1 MAPPTDES
9 GFLSEEE
16 FLTGIAKPKPPKVGE
31 PREPIKVEGG
41 QSEEEFL
48 AEVDTP
54 KPKVEAPR
62 PELFDPVEAAGGW
75 DAFQEAQDKLA
86 VEAPEEVPEEGPHKQ
101 VSEEEAYQS
110 GWITRH
116 QATVEE
122 PNHRELTSIGFA
134 QTVDTATGELL
145 PIYDEQALIT
155 LRAEREASFQEAV
168 KERREG
174 SFTERLAR
182 VGDVDDRGGRSAD
195 FLAKKLNEWFG
206 SIRADWAR
214 EAAIKEQAKEQGFD
228 SLSQEDV
235 EWMEENE
242 PEELEFLHA
251 LSKDPEKEV
260 MEEEAVYLQSA
271 LKEGFDWMDW
281 ESELY
286 NEDSPIGRD
295 PDPERWSGR
304 DWNDLTRD
312 EARQRFLERL
322 GYTPD
327 EAYLTLG
334 RKDSRIAEIREKK
347 REAIKDRKEKT
358 VEIWQE
364 ITQDEKA
371 DLHRLV
377 KDTKIVD
384 YIDDKGRVDF
394 QAYEDAIV
402 PKLAEEMIAEDL
414 GENIHFLS
422 PELSPAM
429 RNYYLNKAEQKWYLQ
444 KKMILSVGKGGLP
457 FFDVDAKRTNKK
469 IVEALKGLDKAP
481 DMLLRDIPALAETA
495 ESLGI
500 ENWALYQVTDPLL
513 ALTIVGAPIAAMSL
527 IPKELTGGYQMSGTK
542 ALAEGIRYN
551 PLTLPIISATTPSYA
566 MDFSP
571 THQQMVG
578 RTMLDSLNAWFVTTW
593 IAAAQRTNADI
604 IAGEGGVPRSA
615 ESMEYSDAFFEAFTA
630 DGITKAS
637 ESQLPA
643 IYAAARAGD
652 EKAIG
657 WGLAKYILSRDPVFG
672 RIAMA
677 PKAALGALSMV
688 ADTYVRAIGATGDDI
703 NTELAIRNLRQGN
716 MLFMVHDQ
724 LSNDF
729 CDALELDKHSELR
742 NIVRRTHMATGLVAE
757 FTPVTGADPLTA
769 SIGVMGSTVRKV
781 RGTRSFLQKSAEKL
795 RKIRLRDDLT
805 YEQKLAEIDRL
816 DPAIGRM
823 VRENVRVEAEYSGQT
838 VRFLQDQERVLDQA
852 LELAEQTAREAGLES
867 SPAVLAGS
875 KFRNKGYADRYV
887 EVEVRRATKEPGVL
901 AEAAGRAPPKKS
913 FQEEFGEIEDIV
925 LQLEAEGVT
934 LPLGFRT
941 WDQGRQEAYIWELRK
956 TQIGEAVRARAEARV
971 ALDLEQ
977 AGERI
982 GRTTVTGDVYR
993 VEGQAYMRIGA
1004 EGPDAVWVPVRE
1016 ADIPKM
1022 RELAVDEALTTHTP
1036 LRPVEWKSALTG
1048 EWVSRPRGAMETPW
1062 GEVALARQEVDSEIR
1077 GIRAA
1082 ISSEKKA
1089 GRDALIGDLQ
1099 DQLIAAKARAKELEA
1114 QEIALRKTFPDYEVP
1129 DPRLREAPTELDE
1142 GAIQFY
1148 EAKRQN
1154 MLDYWNRRLR
1164 GSEEAL
1170 TKATKA
1176 QDAEAQE
1183 LAEAAVARYREE
1195 IRIVTAKTPIKIR
1208 DDIYQLLGNPAV
1220 WRTNTEMIGG
1230 TAVSVRKPVVGPTSK
1245 GTEEAL
1251 RAEADVILQEYG
1263 LAQAELRT
1271 LEREYAE
1278 LMAGEGSAYE
1288 VATGLERLLA
1298 QNAKEV
1304 RRLEK
1309 RVAKLEEKLAPRLE
1323 EGGKLKHQVD
1333 LAEAKLGHKKAKW
1346 QKDKNLFNRRAMKS
1360 AEKEVEAAHAKL
1372 EKFARKEMFPL
1383 EAEIKS
1389 LNKEI
1394 AAQANARIV
1403 YESQLL
1409 GSKAGGPGLRQY
1421 LPTDDQRA
1429 IGIFKKRV
1437 ERNVK
1442 RAERKVAELERAYL
1456 AKSKEARIEG
1466 NAQLKALSRMVQ
1478 ENMRA
1483 STASE
1488 KLSVFD
1494 RVLSRLAKD
1503 IDEGTQAIKRIPKA
1517 QEAFNEALEKATVS
1531 FAEKGGRELD
1541 VELFVGRME
1550 ATFTRPALERAAELG
1565 GEGSRLIRKLLD
1577 EADANRVLREAGIEA
1592 PTRVNP
1598 GAPDALPG
1606 KVILE
1611 SGRSEKVVEALAD
1624 IVRPGHGYFTHS
1636 IGGPP
1641 QRIRIQKAGGIEGV
1655 SHGISEH
1662 GIMFKQYDNGMLH
1675 PFVHYIG
1682 HATGPGQG
1690 RTLGER
1696 LLQMARKEDGAQTA
1710 TSKWI
1715 AESPVTFIVEMPL
1728 KAGTP
1733 ARVAGRDAYHTVDT
1747 IMANAKPLNSP
1758 GMEKAR
1764 LAADNLEKAKKGSG
1778 KHTHL
1783 IPSEHIKG
1791 VLVNGEIISL
1801 AQYMGRFQ
1809 SAKATS
1815 LSLRESMV
1823 IQQILPHL
1831 SRGWKLNH
1839 ASSRGINIVEA
1850 IKIAQRDPDLSINS
1864 WRRLMESTAQTRL
1877 KDMFDPIR
1885 QEIGEVSSRVAQ
1897 VVKGV
1902 EHLQDHLRDELYMLG
1917 MHIESMA
1924 RKNNWTMTQ
1933 RFDNHQR
1940 MVLQYLTEAEG
1951 LAIYRTRSTYFN
1963 TGDSSIW
1970 EQALWQLK
1978 NDPRT
1983 LGKSRLIEMAKAE
1996 QGIMKR
2002 QVAKGDLPADTTIPT
2017 VEKLMERRWGKGV
2030 LELADEGDG
2039 AVARAL
2045 SRLFLPQGKW
2055 GGLSSMKSRKLY
2067 EATLDAFHASDNLA
2081 EVLLRIE
2088 EATLKLK
2095 FEAYPN
2101 KVEALQRAAFAL
2113 GHAAIENRANH
2124 MFTRAI
2130 TGRITPD
2137 QASDIRRLMDHTPE
2151 EIKDYEGALEA
2162 LNRIGMPFTARRVKM
2177 REFGPTRAANT
2188 ERDLKILATGADDQ
2202 GQTFFM
2208 PQQVAEK
2215 IASTMPKVTK
2225 EATERFV
2232 ESRGTWDMLKTGAEF
2247 EALSLWKTSVVTGIV
2262 IPRPTYFWNNFI
2274 GDLSQVWL
2282 NQGFNTAVRMNANLV
2297 HTISLNSLEAI
2308 HPAIRKRLSRM
2319 ETHNIEKYGPDRA
2332 QGSIWNAMFN
2342 PVANRVWRGENG
2354 VLRTAGGREYS
2365 YQQLRR
2371 IMEEEGILDTMIHA
2385 ELLDTWHRLTP
2396 DRWKNMP
2403 VLGKAAEGVE
2413 GSRHAISSFATFV
2426 QQRQRGNLFL
2436 DLVRR
2441 GKTPQ
2446 EAGKLVRESLY
2457 DWKHGL
2463 AQWEVATI
2471 GRVSPFYRFWKLAFR
2486 QTAAAILDPMV
2497 SMERGMMRSLTGQT
2511 GLKRIHQQWAT
2522 SQAWP
2527 HMWNPE
2533 EYSAYQDMAEKYD
2546 AAARYLR
2553 PSWARMRAVSFV
2565 RKNEL
2570 DRINHLQSLRGKAMG
2585 YSMSVMP
2592 PMTALDLTEL
2602 MGCLSFGMLFAG
2614 LDDSDLAPWGGKV
2627 PGDAESRFW
2636 GPILDLVF
2644 PHVGEPLE
2652 QYLLDRGVD
2661 TGGFPLGK
2669 RRRISE
2675 SQKFILDTIGVGT
2688 WRGQAIGGA
2697 MGAVVGAGKARGGAV
2712 PGTTKIL
2719 GHAALGAAVM
2729 SFPAGEAGYHPEY
2742 HYPEADAGTVAYL
2755 EKIPFFGTEL
2765 PALLDAA
2772 WFKNTKMQQA
2782 WHSDRSGFGDYLD
2795 GMGKFVSTFSGMA
2808 KEVPFS
2814 PEDTKKFRRRGY
2826 QKQIRDSAAEA
2837 GIEDAL
2843 RARERDP
2850 KIKIKSLRQRVMEED
2865 LKQRLQERED
2875 REK

>member
-168 KERREG
+168 KERREE

-206 SIRADWAR
+206 SVRADWAR

-242 PEELEFLHA
+242 PEELERIHA
-251 LSKDPEKEV
+251 VSVYTHGEITLGPPRDFHELGYETIEEKIGSDAETLQEIFSPEFFPPTWAEGEEFDPKSSVYDLPPTEEYSSKWEGVPWEGLSD
-260 MEEEAVYLQSA
+260 
-271 LKEGFDWMDW
+271 
-281 ESELY
+281 
-286 NEDSPIGRD
+286 
-295 PDPERWSGR
+295 
-304 DWNDLTRD
+304 D
-312 EARQRFLERL
+312 EARVRAINRM
-322 GYTPD
+322 GYTL
-327 EAYLTLG
+327 EGAQRLIG
-334 RKDSRIAEIREKK
+334 KDSRIEDIREKK
-347 REAIKDRKEKT
+347 REAIENRKEKT
-358 VEIWQE
+358 AEIWQE

-384 YIDDKGRVDF
+384 YIDDKGRLDF

-542 ALAEGIRYN
+542 ALAEGIKYN

-724 LSNDF
+724 LANDF
-729 CDALELDKHSELR
+729 CDSLELHRGDPLR
-742 NIVRRTHMATGLVAE
+742 SVARRTQIATGLVAE
-757 FTPVTGADPLTA
+757 FTPITGADPLTA
-769 SIGVMGSTVRKV
+769 SIGVMGSTIKKV

-795 RKIRLRDDLT
+795 RKIRLRDDLSAQ
-805 YEQKLAEIDRL
+805 QKLDAIDKL
-816 DPAIGRM
+816 DPAIGQM
-823 VRENVRVEAEYSGQT
+823 VRANVRIEAEYSGQT

-867 SPAVLAGS
+867 SPAILAGS

-901 AEAAGRAPPKKS
+901 AEAAGRAPPRKS
-913 FQEEFGEIEDIV
+913 FQEEFGEVEDIV

-1062 GEVALARQEVDSEIR
+1062 GEVALARQEVDSQIR

-1220 WRTNTEMIGG
+1220 WRTNGEMVGG
-1230 TAVSVRKPVVGPTSK
+1230 TAVSVRKPVIVPTSR

-1251 RAEADVILQEYG
+1251 RAEADVILQETA

-1271 LEREYAE
+1271 LEREYKD

-1323 EGGKLKHQVD
+1323 KGGKLKHQVD

-1372 EKFARKEMFPL
+1372 EKFAQKEMFPL

-1429 IGIFKKRV
+1429 IGIFQKRV

-1466 NAQLKALSRMVQ
+1466 NAQLKAISTMVR
-1478 ENMRA
+1478 ENIRA

-1577 EADANRVLREAGIEA
+1577 EADANKVLRETGIEA
-1592 PTRVNP
+1592 P
-1598 GAPDALPG
+1598 
-1606 KVILE
+1606 E
-1611 SGRSEKVVEALAD
+1611 
-1624 IVRPGHGYFTHS
+1624 
-1636 IGGPP
+1636 
-1641 QRIRIQKAGGIEGV
+1641 
-1655 SHGISEH
+1655 
-1662 GIMFKQYDNGMLH
+1662 
-1675 PFVHYIG
+1675 
-1682 HATGPGQG
+1682 
-1690 RTLGER
+1690 TL
-1696 LLQMARKEDGAQTA
+1696 
-1710 TSKWI
+1710 
-1715 AESPVTFIVEMPL
+1715 
-1728 KAGTP
+1728 
-1733 ARVAGRDAYHTVDT
+1733 
-1747 IMANAKPLNSP
+1747 
-1758 GMEKAR
+1758 
-1764 LAADNLEKAKKGSG
+1764 
-1778 KHTHL
+1778 
-1783 IPSEHIKG
+1783 
-1791 VLVNGEIISL
+1791 
-1801 AQYMGRFQ
+1801 
-1809 SAKATS
+1809 S

-1823 IQQILPHL
+1823 IQQVLPHL
-1831 SRGWKLNH
+1831 SRGWKLTH
-1839 ASSRGINIVEA
+1839 AASRGINIVEA

-1924 RKNNWTMTQ
+1924 RKNNCTMTQ

-1978 NDPRT
+1978 NDPTT

-2002 QVAKGDLPADTTIPT
+2002 QVAKGDLPADTAIPT

-2067 EATLDAFHASDNLA
+2067 EATLDALHASDNLA

-2151 EIKDYEGALEA
+2151 EIKDYDGALEA
-2162 LNRIGMPFTARRVKM
+2162 LNRIGMPFTAKRVKM
-2177 REFGPTRAANT
+2177 REFGPTKAANT
-2188 ERDLKILATGADDQ
+2188 ERDLKVIATGADDQ

-2208 PQQVAEK
+2208 PQQIAEK

-2225 EATERFV
+2225 EVTERFV

-2282 NQGFNTAVRMNANLV
+2282 NQGFNTAVRMNKNLI

-2627 PGDAESRFW
+2627 PGDSESRFW

-2697 MGAVVGAGKARGGAV
+2697 MGAVVGAGKARGGVV

-2782 WHSDRSGFGDYLD
+2782 WHSDSSGFGDYLD